1 MTTRFALAR
10 ALILPFAAGVLLLLG
25 YGLLVRGDTTL
36 APILLVV
43 GYLVL
48 VPLSLWFARRGEV
61 PSPSVGRQRS
71 AAEHHVASTWTRR
84 LTPNGR
90 RLLLA
95 SPVLLV
101 ALVPLVANWHHAQRR
116 GDFTTVAFAH
126 DLLDSVEPYG
136 VLVTYGD
143 NDTFPLW
150 YAQEVE
156 GIRKDVT
163 VAVLSLLNTDWY
175 VRGIIRRPIYRY
187 DEASGPAIYCGI
199 SWPRPTGSPMH
210 LTLAQADSIP
220 DYVLLRQPMVLRKA
234 GLTATVT
241 PENLPRAGDGSGVL
255 ERKDIAVLRMIADS
269 WPQRPIYFSRT
280 TGNYAQSLGLSGFTL
295 SQGLASKLF
304 LPPASPPRD
313 TVGIRGSG
321 WFDLPRSRALFM
333 DVYRGPRAI
342 EKHGDW
348 VDRPSVGIPLTYI
361 FAAEELAAVLRAKG
375 QSASA
380 AAVLDT
386 GARIAHAVHEDSTY
400 AAIHNAWQSATLR

>member
-1 MTTRFALAR
+1 MSRVISQYSQHHPFMTTRSAR
-10 ALILPFAAGVLLLLG
+10 APGG
-25 YGLLVRGDTTL
+25 
-36 APILLVV
+36 
-43 GYLVL
+43 
-48 VPLSLWFARRGEV
+48 
-61 PSPSVGRQRS
+61 
-71 AAEHHVASTWTRR
+71 TRR
-84 LTPNGR
+84 RTPNGLG
-90 RLLLA
+90 LLLA

-101 ALVPLVANWHHAQRR
+101 AFVPLVANWHHAQRR
-116 GDFTTVAFAH
+116 GDYTTVAFAH
-126 DLLDSVEPYG
+126 DLLDSVEQYG

-175 VRGIIRRPIYRY
+175 VRGIIRRPIYGY
-187 DEASGPAIYCGI
+187 DEARGPAIYRGT
-199 SWPRPTGSPMH
+199 SWPRPTGAPMN
-210 LTLAQADSIP
+210 LTVAQADSIP
-220 DYVLLRQPMVLRKA
+220 DYVLLRQPMLLRKA
-234 GLTATVT
+234 GLVAAVS
-241 PENLPRAGDGSGVL
+241 PETLPRTADGSGIL

-280 TGNYAQSLGLSGFTL
+280 TGNYAQSLGLSRFTL

-304 LPPASPPRD
+304 LPPETPPRD
-313 TVGIRGSG
+313 TVNIRGSG

-333 DVYRGPRAI
+333 DVFRGPGAI

-375 QSASA
+375 QNASA